1 MFLSGKHK
9 AYDLNENHPKY
20 VTDSIRAINDLR
32 HPGSHDSALART
44 DHEEAKYYFD
54 GITSLLFGVLLWFK
68 KYVDSNPAK
77 NNWKII
83 EREVIHEGVINKDSD
98 GNFYSGEY
106 KLQYTPLDKLLN
118 EKKITL
124 LQTKVLV
131 HERSKNKDY
140 DSRYPYF
147 CTERMITIQ

>member
-1 MFLSGKHK
+1 MNDFGTILEQLFKSLRDKELLPKELINEQNGEEQLGIAECSLFLSGKHK

-77 NNWKII
+77 IT
-83 EREVIHEGVINKDSD
+83 G
-98 GNFYSGEY
+98 
-106 KLQYTPLDKLLN
+106 KLL
-118 EKKITL
+118 KGKL
-124 LQTKVLV
+124 FTKG
-131 HERSKNKDY
+131 
-140 DSRYPYF
+140 
-147 CTERMITIQ
+147 